1 MTRKRHRPKGTL
13 ALAAAISALAAPA
26 ATAVP
31 AEQLTP
37 RAEVDSVTGSS
48 SVPPPPSSIAGA
60 AAGEYENLRSPDA
73 TTVPLRVVEV
83 QTDRGFD
90 WGDAGIG
97 AAGMLA
103 LGAMGAGAAVATGHR
118 VRRLH
123 AS

>member
-1 MTRKRHRPKGTL
+1 MTRKRHRPLRTL
-13 ALAAAISALAAPA
+13 ALAAAMSALAAPA
-26 ATAVP
+26 ATALP

-37 RAEVDSVTGSS
+37 
-48 SVPPPPSSIAGA
+48 GA
-60 AAGEYENLRSPDA
+60 ADA
-73 TTVPLRVVEV
+73 RDDMAVPVRVVEV

-103 LGAMGAGAAVATGHR
+103 LAVIGAGTAVATGHR
-118 VRRLH
+118 VQRLH